1 MTPGV
6 PGVGEAGYRAAG
18 VHHTAVGRVGVE
30 IMVPGSPAVA
40 YMGTVEPMADPS
52 FDVVS
57 KVDRQEV
64 DNALNQTAKELSQ
77 RFDFRGTNATIAW
90 AGEEAVTLQADSEER
105 VKAALDVFK
114 EKLIKRGISMK
125 ALDAGDPQSSGKV
138 YKVSAS
144 IKNGIEMDEARKI
157 AKLIRDEGGKG
168 VQAQIQGDQLRVS
181 AKKKDDLQAVIAML
195 KAADLDVPL
204 QFTNYR

>member
-1 MTPGV
+1 
-6 PGVGEAGYRAAG
+6 
-18 VHHTAVGRVGVE
+18 
-30 IMVPGSPAVA
+30 
-40 YMGTVEPMADPS
+40 MGTVGPMADPS

-64 DNALNQTAKELSQ
+64 DNALNQTAKELAQ
-77 RFDFRGTNATIAW
+77 RFDFRGTNATISW
-90 AGEEAVTLQADSEER
+90 SGEEAVSLQADSEER

-138 YKVSAS
+138 YKVSAA
-144 IKNGIEMDEARKI
+144 IKNGIEMDDARKI
-157 AKLIRDEGGKG
+157 AKRIRDEGPKG
-168 VQAQIQGDQLRVS
+168 IQAQIQGDQLRVS
-181 AKKKDDLQAVIAML
+181 AKKKDDLQAVIALL